1 MKIMMHT
8 LLISSFIV
16 SILDRCDFISIMISV
31 YVFVLFLFP
40 KSFNEASKL
49 KTFLQINLGAVVY
62 DTIWLV
68 FHFKGYWSG
77 NSYEYAEITLKKWT
91 YFFSFI
97 NLLVKIFLLISVWVS
112 YDKIANPLRSGNK
125 KSSIVPHKN
134 LSSSIG
140 NLKK

>member
-1 MKIMMHT
+1 MKIMMYM
-8 LLISSFIV
+8 LLIISLIV
-16 SILDRCDFISIMISV
+16 SILARSDFISIMISV
-31 YVFVLFLFP
+31 YVFVLFLFQS
-40 KSFNEASKL
+40 SFNEAPKL

-62 DTIWLV
+62 DIIWLV
-68 FHFKGYWSG
+68 FHFQGYWSG

-112 YDKIANPLRSGNK
+112 YDKMSNPLRSGNK

-134 LSSSIG
+134 LSSSVG
-140 NLKK
+140 KFKK